1 MPKQSHYNQTP
12 ASITEA
18 HKLEGL
24 YMQRAF
30 LDKLVQNNKL
40 DAHYNLYFH
49 ELVKRYVHPIY
60 YFVQVYL
67 RMLFACTNL
76 VQNNKLDAHIASQ
89 VRENINYNEIVWAS
103 K

>member
-1 MPKQSHYNQTP
+1 MRIVNHNVALRLKSEQTSDNVLEVNIVLNQYYNRLYRIRKNQNKNNQTP

-40 DAHYNLYFH
+40 DAH
-49 ELVKRYVHPIY
+49 
-60 YFVQVYL
+60 
-67 RMLFACTNL
+67 
-76 VQNNKLDAHIASQ
+76 IASQ
-89 VRENINYNEIVWAS
+89 VRENMNYKEFVWAS